1 MALRYG
7 QFMTWVLRILLVF
20 LLSSLAMT
28 GASAHRSGAAFST
41 FSVFPATAGFS
52 AVRQADAALSMSA
65 APPHRDAHCV
75 AGHDAA
81 GHDQWHACCPVACGI
96 HCGALPSTFHF
107 SPNAVAACAP
117 AILADVE
124 PASLTHAPPWRPPIA

>member
-1 MALRYG
+1 MK
-7 QFMTWVLRILLVF
+7 WVARILLVF

-28 GASAHRSGAAFST
+28 GTSARQFGAAVRT

-52 AVRQADAALSMSA
+52 AVRHADAALSMSA
-65 APPHRDAHCV
+65 ATPHRDAHCA

-81 GHDQWHACCPVACGI
+81 GHDHWHACCPVACGI
-96 HCGALPSTFHF
+96 HCGALLSTFHF
-107 SPNAVAACAP
+107 SPNAAAACAP
-117 AILADVE
+117 AILADAE